1 MAANQY
7 ITSAVL
13 RDRIHATK
21 TSFKE
26 AIMTDNEKLL
36 LTAMKEIKKEARK
49 NKPDPDKIYQLAED
63 AVNTVSPK

>member
-1 MAANQY
+1 
-7 ITSAVL
+7 
-13 RDRIHATK
+13 
-21 TSFKE
+21 
-26 AIMTDNEKLL
+26 MTDNEKLL